1 MDHLPFRLSWHC
13 QSARTPRTRKYSKL
27 NRKIHKIRKT
37 WIDIHPCPSFHLAV
51 ETVQNL
57 FFAKP
62 EKLPHPK
69 PAGVRLKELSFR
81 LIVRSGYFYSCREGI
96 CLAEGSQILKSKGWI
111 QSN

>member
-1 MDHLPFRLSWHC
+1 MDHLPSRLSWHC
-13 QSARTPRTRKYSKL
+13 QSALTLRPPKHSTL

-69 PAGVRLKELSFR
+69 PAGVRRQENYYFAQSLSADISIAAGKVFA
-81 LIVRSGYFYSCREGI
+81 LSREV
-96 CLAEGSQILKSKGWI
+96 KF
-111 QSN
+111 